1 MGTEQNGQ
9 EVVIETRRLRLR
21 SYRETDLSQLVS
33 LINNWEVARWV
44 SMVPHPYTEAHGREW
59 IASVQAEHAGGKP
72 RRFAVALKDTD
83 CVVGGVG
90 LDGSPGDD
98 SPETA
103 LGYWLGQPYWGNKYG
118 REAVAAIIEYGFHSL
133 GLGAIRA
140 FTDPGNAASQKVLL
154 ACGLEQVGEI
164 DLTKPAR
171 HGASRAPLFRVCR

>member
-1 MGTEQNGQ
+1 M
-9 EVVIETRRLRLR
+9 
-21 SYRETDLSQLVS
+21 REGS
-33 LINNWEVARWV
+33 R
-44 SMVPHPYTEAHGREW
+44 
-59 IASVQAEHAGGKP
+59 
-72 RRFAVALKDTD
+72 
-83 CVVGGVG
+83 VG
-90 LDGSPGDD
+90 LQLHLRTLIALSEGWGWDGSPGDD

>member
-1 MGTEQNGQ
+1 MSAERARRGDAQASRHTRTPNNPRKANATSDSRTARAECTRAGSRN
-9 EVVIETRRLRLR
+9 VI
-21 SYRETDLSQLVS
+21 REPRQRVS
-33 LINNWEVARWV
+33 SR
-44 SMVPHPYTEAHGREW
+44 PAHGQLR
-59 IASVQAEHAGGKP
+59 QP
-72 RRFAVALKDTD
+72 QRRRRVGLQLHSRTLS
-83 CVVGGVG
+83 VVGGVG

-140 FTDPGNAASQKVLL
+140 FTDPSNAASQKVLL

-164 DLTKPAR
+164 DLTKPTR